1 MKTRDKIIFESL
13 KLFNEQGERKVTTNH
28 ISAHLGISPGNL
40 YYHFRNKEDI
50 IQSIFEKYIIH
61 MRESFVPAQDNV
73 PAEEFLQKY
82 CDEVFSSIWRFRFFH
97 SSMPGIVLRDKELH
111 KQYLSAHNIMGERA
125 KQSVI
130 NLKRDNIIA
139 IDDNDIDD
147 LIELMRVVG
156 SFWMS
161 YLMANSIDEVITKAS
176 IYRGVVK
183 VMTLLWPYTT
193 PEGRTRLQVL
203 RNKYEKLASQT

>member
-13 KLFNEQGERKVTTNH
+13 KLFNENGERQVTTNH
-28 ISAHLGISPGNL
+28 IAAHLGLSPGTL

-50 IQSIFEKYIIH
+50 IQSIFEKYISH
-61 MRESFVPAQDNV
+61 MRESFLPAEDNV
-73 PAEEFLQKY
+73 PAEVFLQKY
-82 CDEVFSSIWRFRFFH
+82 CDEVFSSIWTFRFFH

-111 KQYLSAHNIMGERA
+111 AQYLSAHNVMGERA

-130 NLKRDNIIA
+130 NLKRDNIIQ
-139 IDDNDIDD
+139 IDDEEIDD

-161 YLMANSIDEVITKAS
+161 YLMANANDEIITKAS

-183 VMTLLWPYTT
+183 IMTLLWPYTT
-193 PEGRTRLQVL
+193 PVGRTRLLVL
-203 RNKYEKLASQT
+203 RNKYEKLASEQ